1 MLVYDFFF
9 FPDTF
14 VQHSMQLYFYMGS
27 FMSFSPK
34 TKYPQATRI
43 SFSLEKLCKNTARDN
58 EFCISVVKMK
68 KAEICY
74 MCASP
79 IAYIPRKSEPAALQ
93 RTLTN
98 QSFLQLHAVYAFQIC
113 NMSVGNWLDNYTSTA
128 PEYLSKWKSRET
140 CFSDYY

>member
-1 MLVYDFFF
+1 
-9 FPDTF
+9 
-14 VQHSMQLYFYMGS
+14 MGS

-43 SFSLEKLCKNTARDN
+43 SFSLEKLCKNTERDN

-68 KAEICY
+68 KAEIRY

-79 IAYIPRKSEPAALQ
+79 IAYIPRKRESAALQ

-98 QSFLQLHAVYAFQIC
+98 
-113 NMSVGNWLDNYTSTA
+113 
-128 PEYLSKWKSRET
+128 
-140 CFSDYY
+140 